1 MNQGGAGAAANELG
15 ANSFL
20 NFFESL
26 LPTFNL
32 PQEGAAAGN
41 NNNRQARGEGRVAA
55 GAEGGAGEGLN
66 LHLMMDRLRDFLQNV
81 NLQFPAAAAE
91 GAARDEDNND
101 DFDTDEDDDDV
112 EDNVIRDIEELD

>member
-1 MNQGGAGAAANELG
+1 MG

-32 PQEGAAAGN
+32 PQEGAGAVGN
-41 NNNRQARGEGRVAA
+41 IGRVAA
-55 GAEGGAGEGLN
+55 GAEGGAGERFNLN
-66 LHLMMDRLRDFLQNV
+66 LMMDRLRDFLQNV
-81 NLQFPAAAAE
+81 NLQFPAAAAAAAG
-91 GAARDEDNND
+91 GAARDEGNNDD
-101 DFDTDEDDDDV
+101 DFDTDDDDDDDV